1 MNQLPPSE
9 APVTKKKGKGCL
21 IAAIAAAVL
30 VVLLVVALVL
40 VFVNRDKILN
50 WGVTQ
55 GTVQLERV
63 LIRRAGPE
71 YDSTR
76 IHIVFAEYRQAGE
89 EGRILLDSLQN
100 IGFYM
105 SWVADTNR
113 TLDTAQISRI
123 LSNFQAS
130 ILSSPDPR
138 WKK

>member
-9 APVTKKKGKGCL
+9 AQAPKKKGKGCL
-21 IAAIAAAVL
+21 IAGIVAAGL

-55 GTVQLERV
+55 STVQMERV

-76 IHIVFAEYRQAGE
+76 IQTVFAEYRQAGQ
-89 EGRILLDSLQN
+89 EGRIALDSLRN

-105 SWVADTNR
+105 SWVSDTTR
-113 TLDTAQISRI
+113 ALDTLQINQI
-123 LSNFQAS
+123 LSNFKAS
-130 ILSSPDPR
+130 VLPVPDPR

>member
-21 IAAIAAAVL
+21 VAGIVAAVL
-30 VVLLVVALVL
+30 ALLLIAVLVL

-76 IHIVFAEYRQAGE
+76 IRAVFAEYRQAGE
-89 EGRILLDSLQN
+89 EGRIILDSLPN
-100 IGFYM
+100 IGLYLRR
-105 SWVADTNR
+105 VADTAR
-113 TLDTAQISRI
+113 PLDTVEINRI
-123 LSNFQAS
+123 LSNFKAS
-130 ILSSPDPR
+130 MLSAPDPR